1 MASHQGATQPGR
13 GDQLLIGTRFPGY
26 QLVPDG
32 ARAALIVVHGIA
44 EHGARYRHAAAALAA
59 SNIAS
64 FVYDQRGH
72 GEYPGPRTH
81 VADFAE
87 FARDLDLIGADVQS
101 KFPGLPLFVWGH
113 SMGSIVVTLAAI
125 QGMRWA
131 RGIITT
137 GCALDAMP
145 KLDGLAGAALKI
157 ASTLAPRARIN
168 LRIDASVL
176 TQDLD
181 EQRKHMSD
189 PLVPR
194 TASLRLLYG
203 FADACRVCRAK
214 AKTITL
220 PWLAVH
226 GEADEVCP
234 ISGSR
239 TLLEALG
246 SRDKELV
253 TYPGLLHEVHNED
266 ARARAALFELMS
278 LWILERSRGYTA
290 VQAL

>member
-1 MASHQGATQPGR
+1 M
-13 GDQLLIGTRFPGY
+13 IGTEFPGY
-26 QLVPDG
+26 EVLPHG
-32 ARAALIVVHGIA
+32 ARAGLIIVHGIA
-44 EHGARYRHAAAALAA
+44 EHGARYRHVAQALAA
-59 SNIAS
+59 RNIAS

-72 GEYPGPRTH
+72 GEYPGPRAH

-87 FARDLDLIGADVQS
+87 FAGDLRAIGAHLQTR
-101 KFPGLPLFVWGH
+101 FPALPIFVWGH
-113 SMGSIVVTLAAI
+113 SMGSIVVTLAALD
-125 QGMRWA
+125 GMDFA

-145 KLDGLAGAALKI
+145 NLDGVAGTVLKLAAA
-157 ASTLAPRARIN
+157 LAPRARIN
-168 LRIDASVL
+168 LRIDATEL
-176 TQDLD
+176 TQELD

-203 FADACRVCRAK
+203 FALACRTCRAN

-226 GEADEVCP
+226 GEADAVCP
-234 ISGSR
+234 VSGSR
-239 TLLEALG
+239 TLIEALA
-246 SRDKELV
+246 SPDKQLV

-266 ARARAALFELMS
+266 AGSRAALFALMS
-278 LWILERSRGYTA
+278 GWILERTQGYTA
-290 VQAL
+290 L